1 MSNVTF
7 KGNSIRLNG
16 NFPKKGDAAPDFTLC
31 TADLRDISLTDFS
44 DKTILLN
51 IFPSIDTPV
60 CSASVRAFNEKVS
73 KIENVVVLCI
83 SADLPFALSRFCETE
98 GLEHVITASC
108 FRSKGFSKDYGVEIS
123 DGPLRGLTARTVIII
138 KNNSIIYSELVSEIT
153 DEPNYNAAISV
164 LNEM

>member
-1 MSNVTF
+1 MSNVAF
-7 KGNSIRLNG
+7 KGNPIQLNG

-31 TADLRDISLTDFS
+31 AADLSDISLADFS

-60 CSASVRAFNEKVS
+60 CSASVRSFNEKVS

-83 SADLPFALSRFCETE
+83 SADLPFASSRFCETE
-98 GLEHVITASC
+98 GLERVITASC
-108 FRSKGFSKDYGVEIS
+108 FRAKNFSKDYGVEIC
-123 DGPLRGLTARTVIII
+123 GGLLRGLTARAVIII
-138 KNNSIIYSELVSEIT
+138 KNNSIIYSEMVSEIT